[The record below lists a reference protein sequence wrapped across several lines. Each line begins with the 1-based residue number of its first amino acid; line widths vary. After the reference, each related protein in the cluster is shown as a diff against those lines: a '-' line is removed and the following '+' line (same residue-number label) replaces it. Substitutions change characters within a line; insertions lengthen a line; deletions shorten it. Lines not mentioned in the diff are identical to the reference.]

1 MIRTPTRQCITRL
14 KTDYKNLVK
23 DPIPLVE
30 AVPLEENICEWHFC
44 ITGASDTPYVGGYYH
59 GKLIFPPEFP
69 FKPPSIY
76 MITPSGRFKTDVR
89 LCLSMSDFHPDTW
102 NPCWNAGTI
111 VSGLISFMNGT
122 GVTLGSIETSDEEK
136 KKLAKQSLA
145 FNLKDKQFVKL
156 FPSTAKKIA
165 KELKEL
171 ALTDKEYVKP
181 LRPDYVKN
189 SSDSNRIDNEAAV
202 MFLIYC
208 AGGALALSIIISA
221 VKYYLWV

>member
-1 MIRTPTRQCITRL
+1 MMRTPTKQCIARL
-14 KTDYKNLVK
+14 KTDYRNLIK
-23 DPIPLVE
+23 DPIPLLE

-44 ITGASDTPYVGGYYH
+44 ITGASDTPYLGGYYH
-59 GKLIFPPEFP
+59 GKLIFPPDFP

-76 MITPSGRFKTDVR
+76 MITPSGRFKTDVK

-102 NPCWNAGTI
+102 NPCWSAGTI

-122 GVTLGSIETSDEEK
+122 GATLGSMETTDEEK

-156 FPSTAKKIA
+156 FPSISKKIA

-171 ALTDKEYVKP
+171 ALTDSEYVKP
-181 LRPDYVKN
+181 LRSDYIKKSGN
-189 SSDSNRIDNEAAV
+189 CNKIDNDSV
-202 MFLIYC
+202 LKFLIYC
-208 AGGALALSIIISA
+208 AGGAIALSIVVSA
-221 VKYYLWV
+221 VKYYIWV